1 MSSQPPATTPFGTG
15 VQRFSEPRRRLLRL
29 DLLVLLA
36 TVGLIAFS
44 LVTLDTATASGVPGS
59 PDYFVIRQALYAVV
73 GLALM
78 LLLAS
83 VDYSRFREL
92 RVGLYASMI
101 GLILLVLGVAGAT
114 RGSRRW
120 IELSFFRFQPSELGK
135 VLLILALSAFI
146 IDRLRR
152 LGERETTS
160 RIMLLALMPTLLVMA
175 QPDLGTSIVYV
186 TIALALLFV
195 AGTKWT
201 HFAALGAM
209 AATAAVLVLV
219 IAPAAGVPLMKDYQ
233 KDRLTAF
240 LEKDNADPSS
250 QGYQLNQAETAIGS
264 GRKTGR
270 GTERATQTRLDFLPE
285 SRTDFV
291 FAAVGELYGFVG
303 AGIVLSLYALLI
315 WRSLRILTI
324 AKNLYGA
331 LLAAGVGAMLMTQVF
346 VNVGGNVGIMPIT
359 GIPLPLVSYGGSSV
373 IVTLMALGI
382 LQSVYVQA
390 KEAAASKSEVLA

>member
-1 MSSQPPATTPFGTG
+1 MSSHSAPTPFGTG

-29 DLLVLLA
+29 DLLVLFA
-36 TVGLIAFS
+36 TLGLIAFS
-44 LVTLDTATASGVPGS
+44 LVTLDTATAADVPGA
-59 PDYFVIRQALYAVV
+59 PDYFVVRQALYAIV

-78 LLLAS
+78 LVLAS

-120 IELSFFRFQPSELGK
+120 IEISFFRFQPSELGK

-160 RIMLLALMPTLLVMA
+160 RIMLLALLPTLLVMA

-201 HFAALGAM
+201 HFAALGAI
-209 AATAAVLVLV
+209 AATAAALVLV
-219 IAPAAGVPLMKDYQ
+219 IAPAAGVPLMKNYQ

-240 LEKDNADPSS
+240 LQKDNADPSS

-359 GIPLPLVSYGGSSV
+359 GIPLPLMSYGGSSV
-373 IVTLMALGI
+373 IVTLVALGI

-390 KEAAASKSEVLA
+390 KEAAASKPEVLA

>member
-1 MSSQPPATTPFGTG
+1 MAHGGSTPFGTG
-15 VQRFSEPRRRLLRL
+15 VQRFTEPRARILRL
-29 DLLVLLA
+29 DFLMLLGTL
-36 TVGLIAFS
+36 GLIAFS
-44 LVTLDTATASGVPGS
+44 IMTLDSATSTDVPGA
-59 PDYFVIRQALYAVV
+59 PDYFVVRQAVYALA

-78 LLLAS
+78 IGLAAF
-83 VDYSRFREL
+83 DYSRLREL
-92 RVGLYASMI
+92 RVGLYGAMI
-101 GLILLVLGVAGAT
+101 ALIVLVLGVAGAT

-120 IELSFFRFQPSELGK
+120 IELPFFRFQPSELGK
-135 VLLILALSAFI
+135 VLLVLALSAFI
-146 IDRLRR
+146 VDRVRR
-152 LGERETTS
+152 LQERDTTA
-160 RIMLLALMPTLLVMA
+160 RIMLLALLPTLLVMA

-201 HFAALGAM
+201 HFAALGAL
-209 AATAAVLVLV
+209 AIGAVALVLV
-219 IAPAAGVPLMKDYQ
+219 VAPAVGAPVLKGYQ
-233 KDRLTAF
+233 QERLTAF
-240 LEKDNADPSS
+240 LDKDNADPQS

-270 GTERATQTRLDFLPE
+270 GSDAATQTRLDFLPE
-285 SRTDFV
+285 SRTDFI
-291 FAAVGELYGFVG
+291 FSAVGELYGFVG

-359 GIPLPLVSYGGSSV
+359 GIPLPLMSYGGSSV
-373 IVTLMALGI
+373 IVTLIALGL

-390 KEAAASKSEVLA
+390 REAAAAKPEGVA

>member
-1 MSSQPPATTPFGTG
+1 MSQPSTPFGTG
-15 VQRFSEPRRRLLRL
+15 VQPFSEPRRRLLRL

-36 TVGLIAFS
+36 TFGLIAFS
-44 LVTLDTATASGVPGS
+44 LVTLDTATATDVPGS
-59 PDYFVIRQALYAVV
+59 PDYFVMRQALYAVV

-78 LLLAS
+78 LVLAS
-83 VDYSRFREL
+83 IDYSRFREL
-92 RVGLYASMI
+92 RMGLYGTMI
-101 GLILLVLGVAGAT
+101 GLILLVLAVAGAT

-120 IELSFFRFQPSELGK
+120 IEFAFFRFQPSELGK

-146 IDRLRR
+146 IDRVRR

-160 RIMLLALMPTLLVMA
+160 RIMLLALVPTLLVMA

-201 HFAALGAM
+201 HFAALGAV
-209 AATAAVLVLV
+209 AAAAAALVLV
-219 IAPAAGVPLMKDYQ
+219 IAPAAGVPLLKDYQ
-233 KDRLTAF
+233 QDRLTAF
-240 LEKDNADPSS
+240 LEKDNADPAS

-359 GIPLPLVSYGGSSV
+359 GIPLPLMSYGGSSV
-373 IVTLMALGI
+373 IVTLIALGI

>member
-1 MSSQPPATTPFGTG
+1 MTQPSATPFGTG
-15 VQRFSEPRRRLLRL
+15 VQPFHEPRRRLLRL
-29 DLLVLLA
+29 DVLVLLA
-36 TVGLIAFS
+36 TLGLIAFS
-44 LVTLDTATASGVPGS
+44 LVTLNTATATDVPGS
-59 PDYFVIRQALYAVV
+59 PDYFVLRQGLYAAV
-73 GLALM
+73 GLCLM
-78 LLLAS
+78 LVLAS
-83 VDYSRFREL
+83 IDYSRFREL
-92 RVGLYASMI
+92 RIGLYGAML
-101 GLILLVLGVAGAT
+101 GLILLVLAVAGAT

-120 IELSFFRFQPSELGK
+120 IELPFFRFQPSELGK

-146 IDRLRR
+146 IDRVRR
-152 LGERETTS
+152 HQDRETTS
-160 RIMLLALMPTLLVMA
+160 RIMLLALLPTLLVMA

-201 HFAALGAM
+201 HFAALGGL
-209 AATAAVLVLV
+209 AAAAVALVLV
-219 IAPAAGVPLMKDYQ
+219 IAPVAGVPLLKGYQ
-233 KDRLTAF
+233 QDRLTAF
-240 LEKDNADPSS
+240 LQKDNADPAS
-250 QGYQLNQAETAIGS
+250 QGYQLHQAEIAIGA
-264 GRKTGR
+264 GRKSGR

-291 FAAVGELYGFVG
+291 FATVGEQYGFVG

-331 LLAAGVGAMLMTQVF
+331 LLAAGVGVMLMTQVF

-359 GIPLPLVSYGGSSV
+359 GIPLPLMSYGGSSV
-373 IVTLMALGI
+373 IVTLIALGI

-390 KEAAASKSEVLA
+390 KEAAASKPEVLA

>member
-1 MSSQPPATTPFGTG
+1 MSQPVTPFGTG

-36 TVGLIAFS
+36 TLGLIAFS
-44 LVTLDTATASGVPGS
+44 LVTLDTATAADVPGS
-59 PDYFVIRQALYAVV
+59 PDYFVIRQALYAVI

-83 VDYSRFREL
+83 IDYSRFREL
-92 RVGLYASMI
+92 RMGLYASMI
-101 GLILLVLGVAGAT
+101 GLIVLVLGVAGAA

-135 VLLILALSAFI
+135 VLLILALSAFF
-146 IDRLRR
+146 IDRVRR

-160 RIMLLALMPTLLVMA
+160 RIMLLALVPTLLVMA

-195 AGTKWT
+195 AGTRWT
-201 HFAALGAM
+201 HFAALGGLAV
-209 AATAAVLVLV
+209 AAVALAFV
-219 IAPAAGVPLMKDYQ
+219 IAPAAGVPLLKDYQ

-240 LEKDNADPSS
+240 LEKDNANPAS

-359 GIPLPLVSYGGSSV
+359 GVPAPLLSYGGSSMLSTFLA
-373 IVTLMALGI
+373 IGL
-382 LQSVYVQA
+382 LQSIHAQGRETMKGRATVFP
-390 KEAAASKSEVLA
+390 

>member
-1 MSSQPPATTPFGTG
+1 
-15 VQRFSEPRRRLLRL
+15 
-29 DLLVLLA
+29 
-36 TVGLIAFS
+36 
-44 LVTLDTATASGVPGS
+44 
-59 PDYFVIRQALYAVV
+59 
-73 GLALM
+73 
-78 LLLAS
+78 
-83 VDYSRFREL
+83 
-92 RVGLYASMI
+92 
-101 GLILLVLGVAGAT
+101 
-114 RGSRRW
+114 
-120 IELSFFRFQPSELGK
+120 
-135 VLLILALSAFI
+135 
-146 IDRLRR
+146 
-152 LGERETTS
+152 
-160 RIMLLALMPTLLVMA
+160 MLLALVPTLLVMA

-195 AGTKWT
+195 AGTRWT
-201 HFAALGAM
+201 HFAALGGLAV
-209 AATAAVLVLV
+209 AAVALAFV
-219 IAPAAGVPLMKDYQ
+219 IAPAAGVPLLKDYQ
-233 KDRLTAF
+233 QDRLTAF
-240 LEKDNADPSS
+240 LEKDNADPAS

-359 GIPLPLVSYGGSSV
+359 GIPLPLMSYGGSSV
-373 IVTLMALGI
+373 IVTLIALGI

-390 KEAAASKSEVLA
+390 KEAAASQTRGARVIALAHVTRESKFFIRRFMRKQVLVSVDRGETRVAILESKKAAGRTRRQQAKPSKGVPEGRPGLARRRALHRAPRPPLDRRQRLQGPSRQRAGRHGGRVRRHRPREERLPPRRRDRHAGRRRPSAAGAAGAGAGRGSPTC